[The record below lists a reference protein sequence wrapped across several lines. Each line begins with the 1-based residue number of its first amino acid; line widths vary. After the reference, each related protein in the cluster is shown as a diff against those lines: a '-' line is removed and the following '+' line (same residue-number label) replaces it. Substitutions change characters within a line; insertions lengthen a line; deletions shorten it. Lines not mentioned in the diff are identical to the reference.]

1 MPDQQMFEAINFQ
14 SGWDVRPNRKGVRQ
28 RALADSIDASAKSGH
43 GTRLVQFDA
52 GVRAPASVHDY
63 WEEIYLISGDLC
75 LTDDDGNIISRF
87 DAPAFVCRGPGEVH
101 GPFSSATGCL
111 MMTIEYYDGG
121 DAGRAASRG

>member
-1 MPDQQMFEAINFQ
+1 MPDQKMFEAIDFQ
-14 SGWDVRPNRKGVRQ
+14 SGWNVRPNRTGVRQ
-28 RALADSIDASAKSGH
+28 RALAASIDAGSKSGH

-75 LTDDDGNIISRF
+75 LTDEGGRVIRRF

-101 GPFSSATGCL
+101 GPFSSETGCL

-121 DAGRAASRG
+121 NAAPTKSHG